1 MNRSGLASKM
11 KEFLVAPETDTE
23 FVRKFMSDLQQREQ
37 RYAKGVNLGA
47 AEIALLSAFFLLL
60 SAHGVGEFTV
70 FGVKITRYSAL
81 AAGIP
86 PIIALLLIRIT
97 TQSTY
102 GTAVRTVYDELVKQ
116 AFPAFEKGGLHET
129 ITQNDIPFVE
139 DPDAIWE
146 GAWLWTLLSQLTTVI
161 TLIVFLAPFAFF
173 VYAFYILFHQYHARD
188 IFLWLS
194 LSATSLLSVLAM
206 IVALGDLFEADTKNS
221 TDIPQPA
228 ADIKLDSAL

>member
-1 MNRSGLASKM
+1 MKRSGLASKM
-11 KEFLVAPETDTE
+11 TEFLAAPETDAE
-23 FVRKFMSDLQQREQ
+23 FIQKFMSDLQQREQ
-37 RYAKGVNLGA
+37 GYAKGVNLGA

-70 FGVKITRYSAL
+70 FGVEITRYRAL
-81 AAGIP
+81 AVGIP

-116 AFPAFEKGGLHET
+116 AFPAFERGGLHET

-146 GAWLWTLLSQLTTVI
+146 GSWLWSLLSQLTTAIALV
-161 TLIVFLAPFAFF
+161 VFLAPVAFF
-173 VYAFYILFHQYHARD
+173 VYAFYILFHQYHAGD
-188 IFLWLS
+188 TLIWLS
-194 LSATSLLSVLAM
+194 LGATSVLSILAM
-206 IVALGDLFEADTKNS
+206 IVALGDLFEADTKDS
-221 TDIPQPA
+221 TDIPSPPA
-228 ADIKLDSAL
+228 DSK